1 MSCNSSES
9 CSEYKLT
16 AEEEKQLQDMAQA
29 LGNPI
34 RFEIIKYLS
43 TRPEC
48 ITGDIVEVLPIAQST
63 TSQHLKVLK
72 SSGWIQG
79 TLTGTKTKYCLN
91 RENVEWFKKK
101 IEEIF

>member
-1 MSCNSSES
+1 MSCSGSKE
-9 CSEYKLT
+9 CSEYLLSP
-16 AEEEKQLQDMAQA
+16 EDEKQLQDMAQA

-48 ITGDIVEVLPIAQST
+48 ITGDIVDVLPIAQST

-79 TLTGTKTKYCLN
+79 TLSGTKTRYCLN
-91 RENVEWFKKK
+91 STNVEWFKKK